1 MDGLERKPT
10 RETPKERA
18 MPHIIVKL
26 YAGRSEQQK
35 SRLAEEISKAVMTVL
50 RLDADSISVAIE
62 DVTPKDWADKVYKP
76 DILGSHGKLYK
87 KPGYSPPT

>member
-1 MDGLERKPT
+1 MPASRAVAAA
-10 RETPKERA
+10 KERA

-35 SRLAEEISKAVMTVL
+35 TRLAEEISKAVMTVL
-50 RLDADSISVAIE
+50 RLDAESISVAIE
-62 DVTPKDWADKVYKP
+62 DVAPKEWADKVYKP
-76 DILGSHGKLYK
+76 DILGSPGKLYK